1 MMTETTDFLLWSCQK
16 YLLESLYV
24 FKEEIKML
32 SCIMNCLARLYFG
45 YRNISFHFLGFYLC
59 QSCFTKIMLHFVEI
73 IPE

>member
-24 FKEEIKML
+24 FREEIKML

-45 YRNISFHFLGFYLC
+45 YRNIPFHFLGFLC
-59 QSCFTKIMLHFVEI
+59 QSCFTKIMLDFVEI